1 MKIFKSTNND
11 TTFIKQLLDV
21 INPNIMRSI
30 VKKYSAD
37 YRTQS
42 FDSYSHFFTMM
53 YLQLNDSKS
62 LRCCITEL
70 QNDVDIDTNIHVPS
84 LSQLSRK
91 NSTRDYRVFEELFYH
106 LLKKLKKKLGVKE
119 FNSQFRQIKAFDST
133 IIDIATKLAPHLH
146 YDKDISAIKMSTLFN
161 LTEATPE
168 RVNIVKGTV
177 NDRKCI
183 DGFIENSNFLY
194 LFDRGYYNYSWY
206 DELTRKG
213 INFITRQVSNACVE
227 EIHSYYTGLDDTYDY
242 DIILGSDYSKNKTE
256 FLYREILIFDKD
268 ENEVRFLTN
277 IFNLPVQR
285 ILELYK
291 MRWQIE
297 LFFKWIK
304 QNLRIKHWIGHN
316 ENAIKIQ
323 LYSSLIAY
331 VLIRLIQEE
340 INNTYSILK
349 ITRIIRV
356 YITKKVNLLSVF
368 ISLC

>member
-1 MKIFKSTNND
+1 MKIFKSNNND
-11 TTFIKQLLDV
+11 TIFIKQLLDV
-21 INPNIMRSI
+21 INPNFMRSI

-37 YRTQS
+37 YRTQT
-42 FDSYSHFFTMM
+42 FDSYSHFFTIM
-53 YLQLNDSKS
+53 YLQLNDSKT

-70 QNDVDIDTNIHVPS
+70 QNDIDIDPNIYVPS

-91 NSTRDYRVFEELFYH
+91 NSTRDYRVFEEIFYY
-106 LLKKLKKKLGVKE
+106 LLKKLKKKLGVKT
-119 FNSQFRQIKAFDST
+119 FNEQFKQIKAFDST
-133 IIDIATKLAPHLH
+133 IIDIATKLAPNLH
-146 YDKDISAIKMSTLFN
+146 YDKNISAIKMSTLLN

-168 RVNIVKGTV
+168 KVNIVKGTV

-183 DGFIENSNFLY
+183 DGFIENDGCLY

-206 DELTRKG
+206 DELTRNG

-227 EIHSYYTGLDDTYDY
+227 EVHSYYTELNDTYDY
-242 DIILGSDYSKNKTE
+242 DVILGSNYSKNKTD
-256 FLYREILIFDKD
+256 FIYREILVFDKD
-268 ENEVRFLTN
+268 EKEIRFLTN
-277 IFNLPVQR
+277 IFNLPAQN

-291 MRWQIE
+291 MRWNIE

-323 LYSSLIAY
+323 LYSALIAY
-331 VLIRLIQEE
+331 ILIRLIQEE
-340 INNTYSILK
+340 VNNKYSILK
-349 ITRIIRV
+349 ISRILRV

-368 ISLC
+368 IS

>member
-21 INPNIMRSI
+21 INPNTMRSI
-30 VKKYSAD
+30 VNKYSGD
-37 YRTQS
+37 YRSQS

-53 YLQLNDSKS
+53 YLQLNDSKT

-70 QNDVDIDTNIHVPS
+70 QNDMDIEPNIYVPS

-91 NSTRDYRVFEELFYH
+91 NSARDYRIFEDVFYY
-106 LLKKLKKKLGVKE
+106 LLKKLKKKLGVKN
-119 FNSQFRQIKAFDST
+119 FNSQFKQIKAFDST
-133 IIDIATKLAPHLH
+133 IIDIATKLAPDLH

-168 RVNIVKGTV
+168 KVNIVKGTV

-183 DGFIENSNFLY
+183 DGFIENSEYLY

-206 DELTRKG
+206 DDLTKK
-213 INFITRQVSNACVE
+213 NFSFITRQVSNACIE
-227 EIHSYYTGLDDTYDY
+227 EIHSYYTGVDNIYDY
-242 DIILGSDYSKNKTE
+242 DVILGSDYSKNKTE
-256 FLYREILIFDKD
+256 FVYREILTFDKD
-268 ENEVRFLTN
+268 GNEIRFLTN
-277 IFNLPVQR
+277 IFNVHAKD

-291 MRWQIE
+291 LRWQIE

-304 QNLRIKHWIGHN
+304 QNLRIKHWVGHN

-323 LYSSLIAY
+323 LYSALIAY
-331 VLIRLIQEE
+331 ILIRLVQEE
-340 INNTYSILK
+340 IANKYSILK

-368 ISLC
+368 IS

>member
-1 MKIFKSTNND
+1 MKIFKSNNND

-21 INPNIMRSI
+21 INPNVMRSI

-37 YRTQS
+37 YRTQN

-53 YLQLNDSKS
+53 YLQLNNSKT

-70 QNDVDIDTNIHVPS
+70 QNDIDIDSKIYVPS

-91 NSTRDYRVFEELFYH
+91 NATRDYRVFEDIFYY
-106 LLKKLKKKLGVKE
+106 LLKKLKRKLGIKK
-119 FNSQFRQIKAFDST
+119 FNSQFKQIKAFDST
-133 IIDIATKLAPHLH
+133 IIDIATKLAPDLH

-168 RVNIVKGTV
+168 KVNIVKGTV

-183 DGFIENSNFLY
+183 DGFIESSEQLY
-194 LFDRGYYNYSWY
+194 LFDRGYYNYTWY
-206 DELTRKG
+206 DELTRNG
-213 INFITRQVSNACVE
+213 MNFITRQVSNACVE
-227 EIHSYYTGLDDTYDY
+227 EVNSYYTGLDNIYDY
-242 DIILGSDYSKNKTE
+242 DVILGSDYSKNKTE
-256 FLYREILIFDKD
+256 FVYREILLFDKN

-277 IFNLPVQR
+277 IFNLPAQN
-285 ILELYK
+285 ILDFYK

-304 QNLRIKHWIGHN
+304 QNLRIKHWVGHN

-323 LYSSLIAY
+323 LYSSLISY
-331 VLIRLIQEE
+331 ILIRLVQEE
-340 INNTYSILK
+340 INNKYSILK

-368 ISLC
+368 IS